1 VKPSARAVLLACALS
16 VLPAVAS
23 AQGRV
28 AVLNIEEAIFNT
40 EEAKAQFNA
49 LRQTPD
55 YTKNRKE
62 AEEIKKQYDQLAE
75 QFNKNREV
83 MSAEQQAEQGKKL
96 TDLRTDLEFVA
107 KKLQQA
113 ERDVAGRLMREM
125 APKANTV
132 VGELVKAEGIGLLL
146 NAQAAMYFEPSYSL
160 SAKVTEKLNQAKN

>member
-1 VKPSARAVLLACALS
+1 MKPSLRAALLACALAL
-16 VLPAVAS
+16 VPAVAS

-28 AVLNIEEAIFNT
+28 AVLNLEEAVFNT

-55 YTKNRKE
+55 YTKNKKE

-96 TDLRTDLEFVA
+96 NDLRTDLEFVV

-113 ERDVAGRLMREM
+113 ERDVAARLMREM
-125 APKANTV
+125 MPKANTA
-132 VGELVKAEGIGLLL
+132 VGELVKSEGIGLLL
-146 NAQAAMYFEPSYSL
+146 NSQAAMYFEPSYSI
-160 SAKVTEKLNQAKN
+160 SAKVTEKLNQAKK